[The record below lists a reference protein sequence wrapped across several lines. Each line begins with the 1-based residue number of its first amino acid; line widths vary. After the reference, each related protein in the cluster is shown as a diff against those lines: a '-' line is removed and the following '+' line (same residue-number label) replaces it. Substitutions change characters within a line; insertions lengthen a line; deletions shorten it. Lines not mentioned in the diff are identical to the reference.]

1 MTYFPG
7 LTFPLT
13 AYIEAALELARYDK
27 LEDGSFSGEI
37 PKLKG
42 VAAFGSSLRECEGEL
57 RSTLEDWILVGLRL
71 GHKLPVLAGI
81 DLNKVS
87 HGRLTTT

>member
-1 MTYFPG
+1 MA
-7 LTFPLT
+7 FPLT

-27 LEDGSFSGEI
+27 LDDGSFAGEI

-42 VAAFGSSLRECEGEL
+42 VAAFGQSLRECESEL
-57 RSTLEDWILVGLRL
+57 HSTLEDWILVGLRL

-81 DLNKVS
+81 DLNKVQN
-87 HGRLTTT
+87 GRVATT

>member
-1 MTYFPG
+1 MS
-7 LTFPLT
+7 FPLT
-13 AYIEAALELARYDK
+13 AYIRAALELANYDK
-27 LEDGSFSGEI
+27 LEDGTFTGEI

-42 VAAFGSSLRECEGEL
+42 VIAFGASRRECEDEL

-81 DLNKVS
+81 DLNKPK
-87 HGRLTTT
+87 HGRMAAVAKA